1 MLLLTFIA
9 GGNRY
14 AVDAARVVEL
24 VPRIE
29 LRSVPHAPAFLAGL
43 LSYRG
48 TVVPVID
55 LGVLL
60 AAAACRDRL
69 STRIILVDDRP
80 ANRDD
85 GKEVT
90 EGEHGS
96 RPNRTRGLH
105 LLGLIA
111 EQVNDLTDAN
121 PDRVAPAPVD
131 LPRFPYLGPIV
142 QTDQGI
148 VQLITVEEIR
158 NASLGGEPA
167 GLQAAVN
174 PASPG
179 QGTGHEADHAEAEH
193 ELRGVT

>member
-14 AVDAARVVEL
+14 AVDTARVIEL

-29 LRSVPHAPAFLAGL
+29 LRSVPHAPTVLAGL

-60 AAAACRDRL
+60 AAAGCRDRL
-69 STRIILVDDRP
+69 STRIILVDDSP

-90 EGEHGS
+90 EGARGS
-96 RPNRTRGLH
+96 RPKRTRGPR

-111 EQVNDLTDAN
+111 EQVSDLTYAE
-121 PDRVAPAPVD
+121 PDRVAPAPVH
-131 LPRFPYLGPIV
+131 LPQVPYLGPVV

-158 NASLGGEPA
+158 DASFGADPG

-174 PASPG
+174 PESLGPG
-179 QGTGHEADHAEAEH
+179 TDQEAEH
-193 ELRGVT
+193 AESGT